1 MLILADR
8 AGLYLSNAFDL
19 IQISCLEQKLCK
31 KNLPRIIINKQRFD
45 FTRTPLAL
53 NNSKANN
60 FPIFQARTLKFDM
73 WAFWGIKKF
82 STTGFFKILSF
93 TPFSPILRPSKITFL
108 GLKSPK
114 MGIFKNPV
122 AKIFFSPPKSPHIK
136 FQGPSLKNREVISF

>member
-82 STTGFFKILSF
+82 STTGFLKIFIFGDFNPKKVIFEGRKMGEKGVNDKIL
-93 TPFSPILRPSKITFL
+93 
-108 GLKSPK
+108 
-114 MGIFKNPV
+114 KNPV
-122 AKIFFSPPKSPHIK
+122 AKNFSSPKKPTY
-136 FQGPSLKNREVISF
+136 QISRS